1 MKRYPVVRFII
12 VIMFL
17 YLLYMIAHTKDF
29 CTHVSKLHVKLYSAE
44 IRNGKRKSILTS
56 FIKIHLH
63 ARGYVVLW
71 GYEFQREGY
80 MTYLRAKLLKSND
93 AKLQGL

>member
-44 IRNGKRKSILTS
+44 IRNGKKKIRLTN
-56 FIKIHLH
+56 FIKISFTG
-63 ARGYVVLW
+63 RGICGMV
-71 GYEFQREGY
+71 GI
-80 MTYLRAKLLKSND
+80 
-93 AKLQGL
+93 